1 MNDLGWIDL
10 ALRSAQPRVMGALM
24 RYFCDLDLAEEA
36 FQEACLAALRKW
48 PGQSP
53 PHDPAAWLILVGRN
67 AAIDTVRRQSK
78 EEPLPPED
86 ALCTP
91 EDTEWSLA
99 QRLDDAQYRDDI
111 LRLLFICCHPE
122 LPATQQIALALRI
135 VSGLTVKE
143 IARAFLV
150 GEAAMEQRLTRAKAR
165 VADANVPF
173 ETPDEPERARRL
185 NGVTAVIYLM
195 FNEGYSATGG
205 DALIRAPLCDEA
217 IRLGRLLLRLFP
229 DQPELMG
236 LLALMLL
243 QHARTAARLDGDG
256 AIVLLEDQDRGLW
269 NRSLIDEGRALLDKA
284 IRHRTRG
291 PYQIQAAIAV
301 LHSGAKR
308 YADTDWRQIDR
319 LYGALEEIQPSPVVR
334 LNRAVAVSKVNG
346 PDAALAM
353 IEPLAG
359 ELSNYFYFFG
369 VKGSL
374 LEQLGHKEE
383 ARIAFDRAIA
393 LAHTPAEAAHI
404 RMHLDRLA
412 NLSPSSERA
421 T

>member
-1 MNDLGWIDL
+1 
-10 ALRSAQPRVMGALM
+10 
-24 RYFCDLDLAEEA
+24 
-36 FQEACLAALRKW
+36 
-48 PGQSP
+48 
-53 PHDPAAWLILVGRN
+53 
-67 AAIDTVRRQSK
+67 
-78 EEPLPPED
+78 
-86 ALCTP
+86 
-91 EDTEWSLA
+91 
-99 QRLDDAQYRDDI
+99 
-111 LRLLFICCHPE
+111 
-122 LPATQQIALALRI
+122 
-135 VSGLTVKE
+135 
-143 IARAFLV
+143 
-150 GEAAMEQRLTRAKAR
+150 
-165 VADANVPF
+165 
-173 ETPDEPERARRL
+173 
-185 NGVTAVIYLM
+185 
-195 FNEGYSATGG
+195 
-205 DALIRAPLCDEA
+205 
-217 IRLGRLLLRLFP
+217 
-229 DQPELMG
+229 MG